1 MKRDGKRGE
10 MRDVG
15 AAGECWGRVGSGH
28 AFGHELFARF
38 FGLGTCNCTMYR
50 ASPPTRTT
58 TTTAD
63 SARGT
68 AGRSHSR
75 TCFIIMPKQR
85 RARASSQG
93 QATMSPAEAD
103 LRPSLV
109 AVAGPSPKR
118 ARASSHGQ
126 ATMSPAEAD
135 LRETRRPR
143 RKRARA
149 SPELRKVRRMYT
161 KGVMRI
167 LRWGHQQGHRHRSP
181 HVHRRRGTV
190 VGTEAGKST
199 LSVLLAFDLS

>member
-1 MKRDGKRGE
+1 
-10 MRDVG
+10 
-15 AAGECWGRVGSGH
+15 
-28 AFGHELFARF
+28 
-38 FGLGTCNCTMYR
+38 MYR
-50 ASPPTRTT
+50 APPATRAATFT
-58 TTTAD
+58 INDSNGLCAPAD
-63 SARGT
+63 SARGFLSFQQELAQMAAVT
-68 AGRSHSR
+68 RPCSAAGPS
-75 TCFIIMPKQR
+75 PK
-85 RARASSQG
+85 RAHASSQG
-93 QATMSPAEAD
+93 QAILSPAEAD
-103 LRPSLV
+103 LRYARKRTMAAVTPGPSL
-109 AVAGPSPKR
+109 KR
-118 ARASSHGQ
+118 ARASSQGQ

-199 LSVLLAFDLS
+199 LSVWRLI

>member
-38 FGLGTCNCTMYR
+38 FGLGTMYR

-75 TCFIIMPKQR
+75 TRLCFGVPVR
-85 RARASSQG
+85 

-109 AVAGPSPKR
+109 AVAGPSPQR
-118 ARASSHGQ
+118 AHASSQGQ
-126 ATMSPAEAD
+126 ATMSC
-135 LRETRRPR
+135 
-143 RKRARA
+143 
-149 SPELRKVRRMYT
+149 
-161 KGVMRI
+161 
-167 LRWGHQQGHRHRSP
+167 
-181 HVHRRRGTV
+181 RRRCPSWCFQNFCHVNDSLHIGCGDEPRVRGIRVSGSQGIV
-190 VGTEAGKST
+190 V
-199 LSVLLAFDLS
+199 